1 MYTKRRSNV
10 NTWFSI
16 PGGDLSVRKE
26 YILNHGAVV
35 LKYNPDIFDHLPPGA
50 EILSQVLQVYKK

>member
-1 MYTKRRSNV
+1 M